1 MGLTKKMLDEFF
13 ELDEVNYPDDL
24 DLSYESWCEQR
35 DLEKIA
41 YEEMLADSK

>member
-1 MGLTKKMLDEFF
+1 MTSIYLM
-13 ELDEVNYPDDL
+13 
-24 DLSYESWCEQR
+24 SWCEQR